1 MPFQIRF
8 ENQEPIVLEGDRY
21 SIGRSPKC
29 DIQLVGKEISGNHA
43 TLERVGNQWK
53 IKDNE
58 SSNVTFVNGISIAE
72 QLLNPGDKI
81 RLNGSAIAF
90 FSKVWAEA
98 ETLVDTPTHPG
109 DVRPELKAL
118 ADRMERSYEENR
130 SFHEDLA
137 AQMHNLSEKVE
148 PLVCRVDAL
157 EDSISQFSGV
167 AQIIHEIK
175 VFRTEAKKVIVSGL
189 AGGGFVA
196 LIVFASALSQ
206 DHSTRNDVIGSFVG
220 QVVEEIG
227 GPEVIGSGVATLL
240 LGGSAFRLKS
250 SKSKQQAEEAKK

>member
-1 MPFQIRF
+1 M
-8 ENQEPIVLEGDRY
+8 
-21 SIGRSPKC
+21 K
-29 DIQLVGKEISGNHA
+29 K
-43 TLERVGNQWK
+43 
-53 IKDNE
+53 
-58 SSNVTFVNGISIAE
+58 
-72 QLLNPGDKI
+72 
-81 RLNGSAIAF
+81 
-90 FSKVWAEA
+90 
-98 ETLVDTPTHPG
+98 
-109 DVRPELKAL
+109 
-118 ADRMERSYEENR
+118 SYEENR

-137 AQMHNLSEKVE
+137 AQMRHLSEKVE

-240 LGGSAFRLKS
+240 FGGAAFRLKS
-250 SKSKQQAEEAKK
+250 SKSKQQVEGDKK